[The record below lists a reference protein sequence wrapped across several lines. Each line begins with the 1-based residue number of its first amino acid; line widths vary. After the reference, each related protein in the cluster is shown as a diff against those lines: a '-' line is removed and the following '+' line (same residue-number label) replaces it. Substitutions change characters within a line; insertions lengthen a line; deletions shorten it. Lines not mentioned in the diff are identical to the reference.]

1 MKYTLGVNKKDDDTE
16 NPPPKGRQEMQKN
29 MLLTFYLTF
38 SAAGPALGRIMAA
51 GINYWVNL
59 LDNLLTAL
67 DAPEALHRLII
78 DGICSGVG
86 NVLSFIPVI
95 GVLFFCLSLLEES
108 GYLHMMAKITDKL
121 LGRSGI
127 PGEITVPLIMGFGC
141 SVPAILAVGEIR
153 DERARNLALALIPF
167 MSCSAK
173 LPLYG
178 MMTSVFFPENAGL
191 VTCILYVIGIVLAAA
206 VATVLG
212 KTMPVLSSR
221 ESVCR
226 LQHLEFR
233 LPDMKR
239 VVSCM
244 WENICGFF
252 RKAFTV
258 ILAAS
263 AVIWF
268 LENHG
273 VGLEP
278 CGSPDESLLAA
289 AGKLAAPIFAPLGF
303 GDWRAAAALITGLS
317 AKEAVVS
324 TLTVMAEG
332 VSIGGS
338 TGMSL
343 SIMLTRIFTPLSSFS
358 FLVFCLLYAPCAA
371 SMAAM
376 AKTSGSI
383 KHAFFTF
390 VFQTALAWLAAFIT
404 YNIGKMLG
412 SFIL

>member
-1 MKYTLGVNKKDDDTE
+1 
-16 NPPPKGRQEMQKN
+16 

-38 SAAGPALGRIMAA
+38 GAVGPKLGEIMSA
-51 GINYWVNL
+51 GIALWTEL
-59 LDNLLTAL
+59 LSRLLISL
-67 DAPEALHRLII
+67 DAPEALLSLII

-86 NVLSFIPVI
+86 SVLSFIPVI
-95 GVLFFCLSLLEES
+95 GVLFFCLSLLEEI
-108 GYLHMMAKITDKL
+108 GYLEMLARVMDKFL
-121 LGRSGI
+121 CRFRISGQI
-127 PGEITVPLIMGFGC
+127 IVPLIMGFGC
-141 SVPAILAVGEIR
+141 SVPAILAADEIK
-153 DERARNLALALIPF
+153 DKRAKSLALALTPF

-191 VTCILYVIGIVLAAA
+191 VTCLLYIIGILLAVIAA
-206 VATVLG
+206 VFLG
-212 KTMPVLSSR
+212 KLLPASSGWER
-221 ESVCR
+221 VCCP
-226 LQHLEFR
+226 QHSGFR
-233 LPDMKR
+233 LPDMER

-263 AVIWF
+263 VIIWF
-268 LENHG
+268 LENYG
-273 VGLEP
+273 TGLAP
-278 CGSPDESLLAA
+278 AASPDQSLLAA

-332 VSIGGS
+332 VSMGGS
-338 TGMSL
+338 TGISL
-343 SIMLTRIFTPLSSFS
+343 PIMLVQIFTPLSAFS

-390 VFQTALAWLAAFIT
+390 VFQTALAWLAAFII
-404 YNIGKMLG
+404 YNTGQIFNC
-412 SFIL
+412 FIY

>member
-1 MKYTLGVNKKDDDTE
+1 
-16 NPPPKGRQEMQKN
+16 

-38 SAAGPALGRIMAA
+38 GAVGPKLGEIMSA
-51 GINYWVNL
+51 GIALWTEL
-59 LDNLLTAL
+59 LSRLLISL
-67 DAPEALHRLII
+67 DAPEALLSLII

-86 NVLSFIPVI
+86 SVLSFIPVI
-95 GVLFFCLSLLEES
+95 GVLFFCLSLLEEI
-108 GYLHMMAKITDKL
+108 GYLEMLARVMDKFL
-121 LGRSGI
+121 CRFGISGQI
-127 PGEITVPLIMGFGC
+127 IVPLIMGFGC
-141 SVPAILAVGEIR
+141 SVPAILAADEIK
-153 DERARNLALALIPF
+153 DKRAKSLALALTPF

-191 VTCILYVIGIVLAAA
+191 VTCLLYIIGILLAVIAA
-206 VATVLG
+206 VFSG
-212 KTMPVLSSR
+212 KLLPASSGWER
-221 ESVCR
+221 VCCP
-226 LQHLEFR
+226 QHSGFR
-233 LPDMKR
+233 LPDMER

-263 AVIWF
+263 VIIWF
-268 LENHG
+268 LENYG
-273 VGLEP
+273 TGLAP
-278 CGSPDESLLAA
+278 AASPDQSLLAA

-332 VSIGGS
+332 VSTGGS
-338 TGMSL
+338 TGISL
-343 SIMLTRIFTPLSSFS
+343 PIMLVQIFTPLSAFS

-390 VFQTALAWLAAFIT
+390 VFQTALAWLAAFII
-404 YNIGKMLG
+404 YNTGQILNC
-412 SFIL
+412 FIY

>member
-1 MKYTLGVNKKDDDTE
+1 
-16 NPPPKGRQEMQKN
+16 

-38 SAAGPALGRIMAA
+38 GAVGPKLGEIMSA
-51 GINYWVNL
+51 GIALWTEL
-59 LDNLLTAL
+59 LSRLLISL
-67 DAPEALHRLII
+67 DAPEALLSLII

-86 NVLSFIPVI
+86 SVLSFIPVI
-95 GVLFFCLSLLEES
+95 GVLFFCLSLLEEI
-108 GYLHMMAKITDKL
+108 GYLEMLARVMDKFL
-121 LGRSGI
+121 CRFGISGQI
-127 PGEITVPLIMGFGC
+127 IVPLIMGFGC
-141 SVPAILAVGEIR
+141 SVPAILAADEIK
-153 DERARNLALALIPF
+153 DKRAKSLALALTPF

-191 VTCILYVIGIVLAAA
+191 VTCLLYIIGILLAVIAA
-206 VATVLG
+206 VFSG
-212 KTMPVLSSR
+212 KLLPASSGWER
-221 ESVCR
+221 VCCP
-226 LQHLEFR
+226 QHSGFR
-233 LPDMKR
+233 LPDMER
-239 VVSCM
+239 VISCM

-258 ILAAS
+258 ILTAS
-263 AVIWF
+263 VIIWF
-268 LENHG
+268 LENYG
-273 VGLEP
+273 TGLAP
-278 CGSPDESLLAA
+278 AASPDQSLLAA

-332 VSIGGS
+332 VSMGGS
-338 TGMSL
+338 TGISL
-343 SIMLTRIFTPLSSFS
+343 PIMLVQIFTPLSAFS

-390 VFQTALAWLAAFIT
+390 VFQTALAWLAAFII
-404 YNIGKMLG
+404 YNTGQIFNC
-412 SFIL
+412 FIY

>member
-1 MKYTLGVNKKDDDTE
+1 
-16 NPPPKGRQEMQKN
+16 
-29 MLLTFYLTF
+29 MLFTFYLTF
-38 SAAGPALGRIMAA
+38 GAVGPKLGEIMSA
-51 GINYWVNL
+51 GIALWTEL
-59 LDNLLTAL
+59 LSRLLISL
-67 DAPEALHRLII
+67 DAPEALLSLII

-86 NVLSFIPVI
+86 SVLSFIPVI
-95 GVLFFCLSLLEES
+95 GVLFFCLSLLEEI
-108 GYLHMMAKITDKL
+108 GYLEMLARVMDKFL
-121 LGRSGI
+121 CRFGISGQI
-127 PGEITVPLIMGFGC
+127 IVPLIMGFGC
-141 SVPAILAVGEIR
+141 SVPAILAADEIK
-153 DERARNLALALIPF
+153 DKRAKSLALALTPF

-191 VTCILYVIGIVLAAA
+191 VTCLLYIIGILLAVIAA
-206 VATVLG
+206 VFSG
-212 KTMPVLSSR
+212 KLLPVSSGWER
-221 ESVCR
+221 VCCP
-226 LQHLEFR
+226 QHSGFR
-233 LPDMKR
+233 LPDMER

-263 AVIWF
+263 VIIWF
-268 LENHG
+268 LENYG
-273 VGLEP
+273 TGLAP
-278 CGSPDESLLAA
+278 AASPDQSLLAA

-332 VSIGGS
+332 VSMGGS
-338 TGMSL
+338 TGISL
-343 SIMLTRIFTPLSSFS
+343 PIMLVQIFTPLSAFS

-390 VFQTALAWLAAFIT
+390 VFQTALAWLAAFII
-404 YNIGKMLG
+404 YNTGQILCY
-412 SFIL
+412 FIY

>member
-1 MKYTLGVNKKDDDTE
+1 
-16 NPPPKGRQEMQKN
+16 

-38 SAAGPALGRIMAA
+38 GAVGPKLGEIMSA
-51 GINYWVNL
+51 GIALWTEL
-59 LDNLLTAL
+59 LSRLLISL
-67 DAPEALHRLII
+67 DAPEALLSLII

-86 NVLSFIPVI
+86 SVLSFIPVI
-95 GVLFFCLSLLEES
+95 GVLFFCLSLLEEI
-108 GYLHMMAKITDKL
+108 GYLEMLARVMDKFL
-121 LGRSGI
+121 CRFGISGQI
-127 PGEITVPLIMGFGC
+127 IVPLIMGFGC
-141 SVPAILAVGEIR
+141 SVPAILAADEIK
-153 DERARNLALALIPF
+153 DKRAKSLALALTPF

-191 VTCILYVIGIVLAAA
+191 VTCLLYIIGILLAVIAA
-206 VATVLG
+206 VFSG
-212 KTMPVLSSR
+212 KLLPASSGWER
-221 ESVCR
+221 VCCP
-226 LQHLEFR
+226 QHSGFR
-233 LPDMKR
+233 LPDMEK

-263 AVIWF
+263 VIIWF
-268 LENHG
+268 LENYG
-273 VGLEP
+273 TGLAP
-278 CGSPDESLLAA
+278 AASPDQSLLAA

-332 VSIGGS
+332 VSMGGS
-338 TGMSL
+338 TGISL
-343 SIMLTRIFTPLSSFS
+343 PIMLVQIFTPLSAFS

-390 VFQTALAWLAAFIT
+390 VFQTALAWLAAFII
-404 YNIGKMLG
+404 YNTGQIFNC
-412 SFIL
+412 FIY

>member
-1 MKYTLGVNKKDDDTE
+1 
-16 NPPPKGRQEMQKN
+16 

-38 SAAGPALGRIMAA
+38 GAVGPKLGEIMSA
-51 GINYWVNL
+51 GIALWTEL
-59 LDNLLTAL
+59 LSRLLISL
-67 DAPEALHRLII
+67 DAPEVLLSLII

-86 NVLSFIPVI
+86 SVLSFIPVI
-95 GVLFFCLSLLEES
+95 GVLFFCLSLLEEI
-108 GYLHMMAKITDKL
+108 GYLEMLARVMDKFL
-121 LGRSGI
+121 CRFGISGQI
-127 PGEITVPLIMGFGC
+127 IVPLIMGFGC
-141 SVPAILAVGEIR
+141 SVPAILAADEIK
-153 DERARNLALALIPF
+153 DKRAKSLALALTPF

-191 VTCILYVIGIVLAAA
+191 VTCLLYIIGILLAVIAA
-206 VATVLG
+206 VFSG
-212 KTMPVLSSR
+212 KLLPASSGWER
-221 ESVCR
+221 VCCP
-226 LQHLEFR
+226 QHSGFR
-233 LPDMKR
+233 LPDMER

-263 AVIWF
+263 VIIWF
-268 LENHG
+268 LENYG
-273 VGLEP
+273 TGLAP
-278 CGSPDESLLAA
+278 AASPDQSLLAA

-332 VSIGGS
+332 VSMGGS
-338 TGMSL
+338 TGISL
-343 SIMLTRIFTPLSSFS
+343 PIMLVQIFTPLSAFS

-376 AKTSGSI
+376 AKTLGSI

-390 VFQTALAWLAAFIT
+390 VFQTALAWLAAFII
-404 YNIGKMLG
+404 YNTGQIFNC
-412 SFIL
+412 FIY

>member
-1 MKYTLGVNKKDDDTE
+1 
-16 NPPPKGRQEMQKN
+16 

-38 SAAGPALGRIMAA
+38 GAVGPKLGEIMSA
-51 GINYWVNL
+51 GIALWTEL
-59 LDNLLTAL
+59 LSRLLISL
-67 DAPEALHRLII
+67 DAPEALLSLII

-86 NVLSFIPVI
+86 SVLSFIPVI
-95 GVLFFCLSLLEES
+95 GVLFFCLSLLEEI
-108 GYLHMMAKITDKL
+108 GYLEMLARVMDKFL
-121 LGRSGI
+121 CRFGISGQI
-127 PGEITVPLIMGFGC
+127 IVPLIMGFGC
-141 SVPAILAVGEIR
+141 SVPAILAADEIK
-153 DERARNLALALIPF
+153 DKRAKSLALALTPF

-191 VTCILYVIGIVLAAA
+191 VTCLLYIIGILLAVIAA
-206 VATVLG
+206 VFLG
-212 KTMPVLSSR
+212 KLLPASSGWER
-221 ESVCR
+221 VCCP
-226 LQHLEFR
+226 QHSGFR
-233 LPDMKR
+233 LPDMER

-263 AVIWF
+263 VIIWF
-268 LENHG
+268 LENYG
-273 VGLEP
+273 TGLAP
-278 CGSPDESLLAA
+278 AASPDQSLLAA

-332 VSIGGS
+332 VSTGGS
-338 TGMSL
+338 TGISL
-343 SIMLTRIFTPLSSFS
+343 PIMLVQIFTPLSAFS

-390 VFQTALAWLAAFIT
+390 VFQTALAWLAAFII
-404 YNIGKMLG
+404 YNTGQILNC
-412 SFIL
+412 FIY

>member
-1 MKYTLGVNKKDDDTE
+1 
-16 NPPPKGRQEMQKN
+16 

-38 SAAGPALGRIMAA
+38 GAVGPKLGEIMSA
-51 GINYWVNL
+51 GIALWTEL
-59 LDNLLTAL
+59 LSRLLISL
-67 DAPEALHRLII
+67 DAPEVLLSLII

-86 NVLSFIPVI
+86 SVLSFIPVI
-95 GVLFFCLSLLEES
+95 GVLFFCLSLLEEI
-108 GYLHMMAKITDKL
+108 GYLEMLARVMDKFL
-121 LGRSGI
+121 CRFGISGQI
-127 PGEITVPLIMGFGC
+127 IVPLIMGFGC
-141 SVPAILAVGEIR
+141 SVPAILAADEIK
-153 DERARNLALALIPF
+153 DKRAKSLALALTPF

-191 VTCILYVIGIVLAAA
+191 VTCLLYIIGILLA
-206 VATVLG
+206 VIATVFPG
-212 KTMPVLSSR
+212 KLLPASSGWER
-221 ESVCR
+221 VCCP
-226 LQHLEFR
+226 QHSGFR
-233 LPDMKR
+233 LPDMER
-239 VVSCM
+239 VISCM

-258 ILAAS
+258 ILTAS
-263 AVIWF
+263 VIIWF
-268 LENHG
+268 LENYG
-273 VGLEP
+273 MGLAP
-278 CGSPDESLLAA
+278 AASPDQSLLAA
-289 AGKLAAPIFAPLGF
+289 AGKLASPIFAPLGF

-332 VSIGGS
+332 VSMGGS
-338 TGMSL
+338 TGISL
-343 SIMLTRIFTPLSSFS
+343 PIMLVQIFTPLSAFS

-390 VFQTALAWLAAFIT
+390 VFQTALAWLAAFIISNT
-404 YNIGKMLG
+404 GQIFNC
-412 SFIL
+412 FIY

>member
-1 MKYTLGVNKKDDDTE
+1 MKYTLGVNKKDDHTG
-16 NPPPKGRQEMQKN
+16 NPPLKGRQEMQKN

-38 SAAGPALGRIMAA
+38 GAVGPKLGEIMSA
-51 GINYWVNL
+51 GIALWTEL
-59 LDNLLTAL
+59 LSRLLISL
-67 DAPEALHRLII
+67 DAPEALLSLII

-86 NVLSFIPVI
+86 SVLSFIPVI
-95 GVLFFCLSLLEES
+95 GVLFFCLSLLEEI
-108 GYLHMMAKITDKL
+108 GYLEMLARVMDKFL
-121 LGRSGI
+121 CRFGISGQI
-127 PGEITVPLIMGFGC
+127 IVPLIMGFGC
-141 SVPAILAVGEIR
+141 SVPAILAADEIK
-153 DERARNLALALIPF
+153 DKRAKSLALALTPF

-191 VTCILYVIGIVLAAA
+191 VTCLLYIIGILLAVIAA
-206 VATVLG
+206 VFSG
-212 KTMPVLSSR
+212 KLLPASSGWER
-221 ESVCR
+221 VCCP
-226 LQHLEFR
+226 QHSGFR
-233 LPDMKR
+233 LPDMER

-263 AVIWF
+263 VIIWF
-268 LENHG
+268 LENYG
-273 VGLEP
+273 TGLAP
-278 CGSPDESLLAA
+278 AASPDQSLLAA

-332 VSIGGS
+332 VSMGGS
-338 TGMSL
+338 TGISL
-343 SIMLTRIFTPLSSFS
+343 PIMLVQIFTPLSAFS

-390 VFQTALAWLAAFIT
+390 VFQTALAWLAAFII
-404 YNIGKMLG
+404 YNTGQIFNC
-412 SFIL
+412 FIY

>member
-1 MKYTLGVNKKDDDTE
+1 
-16 NPPPKGRQEMQKN
+16 

-38 SAAGPALGRIMAA
+38 GAVGPKLGEIMSA
-51 GINYWVNL
+51 GIALWTEL
-59 LDNLLTAL
+59 LSRLLISL
-67 DAPEALHRLII
+67 DAPEALLSLII

-86 NVLSFIPVI
+86 SVLSFIPVI
-95 GVLFFCLSLLEES
+95 GVLFFCLSLLEEI
-108 GYLHMMAKITDKL
+108 GYLEMLARVMDKFL
-121 LGRSGI
+121 CRFGISGQI
-127 PGEITVPLIMGFGC
+127 IVPLIMGFGC
-141 SVPAILAVGEIR
+141 SVPAILAADEIK
-153 DERARNLALALIPF
+153 DKRAKSLALALTPF

-191 VTCILYVIGIVLAAA
+191 VTCLLYIIGILLAVIAA
-206 VATVLG
+206 VFSG
-212 KTMPVLSSR
+212 KLLPASSGWER
-221 ESVCR
+221 VCCP
-226 LQHLEFR
+226 QHSGFR
-233 LPDMKR
+233 LPDMER

-258 ILAAS
+258 ILTAS
-263 AVIWF
+263 VIIWF
-268 LENHG
+268 LENYG
-273 VGLEP
+273 MGLAP
-278 CGSPDESLLAA
+278 AASPDQSLLAA
-289 AGKLAAPIFAPLGF
+289 VGKLAAPIFAPLGF

-332 VSIGGS
+332 VSMGGS
-338 TGMSL
+338 TGISL
-343 SIMLTRIFTPLSSFS
+343 PIMLVQIFTPLSAFS

-390 VFQTALAWLAAFIT
+390 VFQTALAWLAAFII
-404 YNIGKMLG
+404 YNTGQIFNC
-412 SFIL
+412 FIY

>member
-1 MKYTLGVNKKDDDTE
+1 
-16 NPPPKGRQEMQKN
+16 

-38 SAAGPALGRIMAA
+38 GAVGPKLGEIMSA
-51 GINYWVNL
+51 GIALWTEL
-59 LDNLLTAL
+59 LSRLLISL
-67 DAPEALHRLII
+67 DAPEALLSLII

-86 NVLSFIPVI
+86 SVLSFIPVI
-95 GVLFFCLSLLEES
+95 GVLFFCLSLLEEI
-108 GYLHMMAKITDKL
+108 GYLEMLARVMDKFL
-121 LGRSGI
+121 CRFGISGQI
-127 PGEITVPLIMGFGC
+127 IVPLIMGFGC
-141 SVPAILAVGEIR
+141 SVPAILAADEIK
-153 DERARNLALALIPF
+153 DKRAKSLALALTPF

-191 VTCILYVIGIVLAAA
+191 VTCLLYIIGILLAVIAA
-206 VATVLG
+206 VFSG
-212 KTMPVLSSR
+212 KLLPASSDWER
-221 ESVCR
+221 VCCP
-226 LQHLEFR
+226 QHSGFR
-233 LPDMKR
+233 LPDMER

-263 AVIWF
+263 VIIWF
-268 LENHG
+268 LENYG
-273 VGLEP
+273 TGLAP
-278 CGSPDESLLAA
+278 AASPDQSLLAA

-332 VSIGGS
+332 VSTGGS
-338 TGMSL
+338 TGISL
-343 SIMLTRIFTPLSSFS
+343 PIMLVQIFTPLSAFS

-390 VFQTALAWLAAFIT
+390 VFQTALAWLAAFII
-404 YNIGKMLG
+404 YNTGQIFNC
-412 SFIL
+412 FIY

>member
-1 MKYTLGVNKKDDDTE
+1 
-16 NPPPKGRQEMQKN
+16 

-38 SAAGPALGRIMAA
+38 GAVGPKLGEIMSA
-51 GINYWVNL
+51 GIALWTEL
-59 LDNLLTAL
+59 LSRLLISL
-67 DAPEALHRLII
+67 DAPEALLSLII

-86 NVLSFIPVI
+86 SVLSFIPVI
-95 GVLFFCLSLLEES
+95 GVLFFCLSLLEEI
-108 GYLHMMAKITDKL
+108 GYLEMLARVMDKFL
-121 LGRSGI
+121 CRFGISGQI
-127 PGEITVPLIMGFGC
+127 IVPLIMGFGC
-141 SVPAILAVGEIR
+141 SVPAILAADEIK
-153 DERARNLALALIPF
+153 DKRAKSLALALTPF

-191 VTCILYVIGIVLAAA
+191 VTCLLYIIGILLAVIAA
-206 VATVLG
+206 VFSG
-212 KTMPVLSSR
+212 KLLPASSDWER
-221 ESVCR
+221 VCCP
-226 LQHLEFR
+226 QHSGFR
-233 LPDMKR
+233 LPDMER

-263 AVIWF
+263 VIIWF
-268 LENHG
+268 LENYG
-273 VGLEP
+273 MGLAP
-278 CGSPDESLLAA
+278 AASPDESLLAA
-289 AGKLAAPIFAPLGF
+289 AGKLASPIFAPLGF

-332 VSIGGS
+332 VSMGGI
-338 TGMSL
+338 TGISL
-343 SIMLTRIFTPLSSFS
+343 PIMLVQIFTPLSSFS

-390 VFQTALAWLAAFIT
+390 VFQTALAWLAAFII
-404 YNIGKMLG
+404 YNTGQIFNC
-412 SFIL
+412 FIY

>member
-1 MKYTLGVNKKDDDTE
+1 MGV
-16 NPPPKGRQEMQKN
+16 R
-29 MLLTFYLTF
+29 
-38 SAAGPALGRIMAA
+38 
-51 GINYWVNL
+51 
-59 LDNLLTAL
+59 
-67 DAPEALHRLII
+67 H
-78 DGICSGVG
+78 
-86 NVLSFIPVI
+86 
-95 GVLFFCLSLLEES
+95 
-108 GYLHMMAKITDKL
+108 
-121 LGRSGI
+121 
-127 PGEITVPLIMGFGC
+127 
-141 SVPAILAVGEIR
+141 
-153 DERARNLALALIPF
+153 LALALIPF

-178 MMTSVFFPENAGL
+178 MITSVFFPENAGL
-191 VTCILYVIGIVLAAA
+191 VTCLLYIIGILLAVIAA
-206 VATVLG
+206 VFLG
-212 KTMPVLSSR
+212 KLLPASSGWER
-221 ESVCR
+221 VCCP
-226 LQHLEFR
+226 QHSGFR
-233 LPDMKR
+233 LPDMGR

-263 AVIWF
+263 VIIWF
-268 LENHG
+268 LENYG
-273 VGLEP
+273 TGLAP
-278 CGSPDESLLAA
+278 AASPDQSLLAA

-332 VSIGGS
+332 VSMGGS
-338 TGMSL
+338 TGISL
-343 SIMLTRIFTPLSSFS
+343 PIMLVQIFTPLSAFS

-390 VFQTALAWLAAFIT
+390 VFQTALAWLAAFII
-404 YNIGKMLG
+404 YNTGQILCY
-412 SFIL
+412 FIY

>member
-1 MKYTLGVNKKDDDTE
+1 
-16 NPPPKGRQEMQKN
+16 

-38 SAAGPALGRIMAA
+38 GAVGPKLGEIMSA
-51 GINYWVNL
+51 GIALWTEL
-59 LDNLLTAL
+59 LSRLLISL
-67 DAPEALHRLII
+67 DAPEALLSLII

-86 NVLSFIPVI
+86 SVLSFIPVI
-95 GVLFFCLSLLEES
+95 GVLFFCLSLLEEI
-108 GYLHMMAKITDKL
+108 GYLEMLARVMDKFL
-121 LGRSGI
+121 CRFGISGQI
-127 PGEITVPLIMGFGC
+127 IVPLIMGFGC
-141 SVPAILAVGEIR
+141 SVPAILAADEIK
-153 DERARNLALALIPF
+153 DKRAKSLALALTPF

-191 VTCILYVIGIVLAAA
+191 VTCLLYIIGILLAVIAA
-206 VATVLG
+206 VFSG
-212 KTMPVLSSR
+212 KLLPASSGWER
-221 ESVCR
+221 VCCP
-226 LQHLEFR
+226 QHSGFR
-233 LPDMKR
+233 LPDMER

-263 AVIWF
+263 VIIWF
-268 LENHG
+268 LENYG
-273 VGLEP
+273 TGLAP
-278 CGSPDESLLAA
+278 AASPDQSLLAA

-332 VSIGGS
+332 VSTGGS
-338 TGMSL
+338 TGISL
-343 SIMLTRIFTPLSSFS
+343 PIMLVQIFTPLSAFS

-390 VFQTALAWLAAFIT
+390 VFQTALAWLAAFII
-404 YNIGKMLG
+404 YNTGQIFNC
-412 SFIL
+412 FIY

>member
-1 MKYTLGVNKKDDDTE
+1 
-16 NPPPKGRQEMQKN
+16 

-38 SAAGPALGRIMAA
+38 GAVGPKLGEIMSA
-51 GINYWVNL
+51 GIALWTEL
-59 LDNLLTAL
+59 LSRLLISL
-67 DAPEALHRLII
+67 DAPEALLSLII

-86 NVLSFIPVI
+86 SVLSFIPVI
-95 GVLFFCLSLLEES
+95 GVLFFCLSLLEEI
-108 GYLHMMAKITDKL
+108 GYLEMLARVMDKFL
-121 LGRSGI
+121 CRFGISGQI
-127 PGEITVPLIMGFGC
+127 IVPLIMGFGC
-141 SVPAILAVGEIR
+141 SVPAILAADEIK
-153 DERARNLALALIPF
+153 DKRAKSLALALTPF

-191 VTCILYVIGIVLAAA
+191 VTCLLYIIGILLA
-206 VATVLG
+206 VIATVFLG
-212 KTMPVLSSR
+212 KLLPASSGWER
-221 ESVCR
+221 VCCP
-226 LQHLEFR
+226 QHSGFR
-233 LPDMKR
+233 LPDMER

-263 AVIWF
+263 VIIWF
-268 LENHG
+268 LENYG
-273 VGLEP
+273 TGLAP
-278 CGSPDESLLAA
+278 AASPDQSLLAA

-332 VSIGGS
+332 VSMGGS
-338 TGMSL
+338 TGISL
-343 SIMLTRIFTPLSSFS
+343 PIMLVQIFTPLSAFS

-390 VFQTALAWLAAFIT
+390 VFQTALAWLAAFII
-404 YNIGKMLG
+404 YNTGQIFNC
-412 SFIL
+412 FIY

>member
-1 MKYTLGVNKKDDDTE
+1 
-16 NPPPKGRQEMQKN
+16 

-38 SAAGPALGRIMAA
+38 GAVGPKLGEIMSA
-51 GINYWVNL
+51 GIALWTEL
-59 LDNLLTAL
+59 LSRLLISL
-67 DAPEALHRLII
+67 DAPEVLLSLII

-86 NVLSFIPVI
+86 SVLSFIPVI
-95 GVLFFCLSLLEES
+95 GVLFFCLSLLEEI
-108 GYLHMMAKITDKL
+108 GYLEMLARVMDKFL
-121 LGRSGI
+121 CRFGI
-127 PGEITVPLIMGFGC
+127 SRQIIVPLIMGFGC
-141 SVPAILAVGEIR
+141 SVPAILAADEIK
-153 DERARNLALALIPF
+153 DKRAKSLALALTPF

-191 VTCILYVIGIVLAAA
+191 VTCLLYIIGILLAVIAA
-206 VATVLG
+206 VFSG
-212 KTMPVLSSR
+212 KLLPASSGWER
-221 ESVCR
+221 VCCP
-226 LQHLEFR
+226 QHSGFR
-233 LPDMKR
+233 LPDMER

-263 AVIWF
+263 VIIWF
-268 LENHG
+268 LENYG
-273 VGLEP
+273 TGLAP
-278 CGSPDESLLAA
+278 AASPDQSLLAA

-332 VSIGGS
+332 VSMGGS
-338 TGMSL
+338 TGISL
-343 SIMLTRIFTPLSSFS
+343 PIMLVQIFTPLSAFS

-390 VFQTALAWLAAFIT
+390 VFQTALAWLAAFII
-404 YNIGKMLG
+404 YNTGQIFNC
-412 SFIL
+412 FIY

>member
-1 MKYTLGVNKKDDDTE
+1 
-16 NPPPKGRQEMQKN
+16 

-38 SAAGPALGRIMAA
+38 GAVGPKLGEIMSA
-51 GINYWVNL
+51 GIALWTEL
-59 LDNLLTAL
+59 LSRLLISL
-67 DAPEALHRLII
+67 DAPEALLSLII

-86 NVLSFIPVI
+86 SVLSFIPVI
-95 GVLFFCLSLLEES
+95 GVLFFCLSLLEEI
-108 GYLHMMAKITDKL
+108 GYLEMLARVMDKFL
-121 LGRSGI
+121 CRFGISGQI
-127 PGEITVPLIMGFGC
+127 IVPLIMGFGC
-141 SVPAILAVGEIR
+141 SVPAILAADEIK
-153 DERARNLALALIPF
+153 DKRAKSLALALTPF

-173 LPLYG
+173 LPLSG

-191 VTCILYVIGIVLAAA
+191 VTCLLYIIGILLAVIAA
-206 VATVLG
+206 VFSG
-212 KTMPVLSSR
+212 KLLPASSGWER
-221 ESVCR
+221 VCCP
-226 LQHLEFR
+226 QHSGFR
-233 LPDMKR
+233 LPDMER

-263 AVIWF
+263 VIIWF
-268 LENHG
+268 LENYG
-273 VGLEP
+273 MELAP
-278 CGSPDESLLAA
+278 AASPDQSLLAA
-289 AGKLAAPIFAPLGF
+289 AGKLASPIFAPLGF

-332 VSIGGS
+332 VSMGGS
-338 TGMSL
+338 TGISL
-343 SIMLTRIFTPLSSFS
+343 PIMLVQIFTPLSAFS

-390 VFQTALAWLAAFIT
+390 VFQTALAWLAAFII
-404 YNIGKMLG
+404 YNTGQIFNC
-412 SFIL
+412 FIY

>member
-1 MKYTLGVNKKDDDTE
+1 
-16 NPPPKGRQEMQKN
+16 

-38 SAAGPALGRIMAA
+38 GAVGPKLGEIMSA
-51 GINYWVNL
+51 GIALWTEL
-59 LDNLLTAL
+59 LSRLLISL
-67 DAPEALHRLII
+67 DAPEALLSLII

-86 NVLSFIPVI
+86 SVLSFIPVI
-95 GVLFFCLSLLEES
+95 GVLFFCLSLLEEI
-108 GYLHMMAKITDKL
+108 GYLEMLARVMDKFL
-121 LGRSGI
+121 CRFGISGQI
-127 PGEITVPLIMGFGC
+127 IVPLIMGFGC
-141 SVPAILAVGEIR
+141 SVPAILAADEIK
-153 DERARNLALALIPF
+153 DKRAKSLALALTPF

-191 VTCILYVIGIVLAAA
+191 VTCLLYIIGILLAVIAA
-206 VATVLG
+206 VFSG
-212 KTMPVLSSR
+212 KLLPASSGWER
-221 ESVCR
+221 VCCP
-226 LQHLEFR
+226 QHSGFR

-263 AVIWF
+263 VIIWF
-268 LENHG
+268 LENYG
-273 VGLEP
+273 TGLAP
-278 CGSPDESLLAA
+278 AASPDQSLLAA

-332 VSIGGS
+332 VSMGGS
-338 TGMSL
+338 TGISL
-343 SIMLTRIFTPLSSFS
+343 PIMLVQIFTPLSAFS

-390 VFQTALAWLAAFIT
+390 VFQTALAWLAAFII
-404 YNIGKMLG
+404 YNTGQIFNC
-412 SFIL
+412 FIY

>member
-1 MKYTLGVNKKDDDTE
+1 
-16 NPPPKGRQEMQKN
+16 

-38 SAAGPALGRIMAA
+38 GAVGPKLGEIMSA
-51 GINYWVNL
+51 GIALWTEL
-59 LDNLLTAL
+59 LSRLLISL
-67 DAPEALHRLII
+67 DAPEALLSLII

-86 NVLSFIPVI
+86 SVLSFIPVI
-95 GVLFFCLSLLEES
+95 GVLFFCLSLLEEI
-108 GYLHMMAKITDKL
+108 GYLEMLARVMDKFL
-121 LGRSGI
+121 CRFGISGQI
-127 PGEITVPLIMGFGC
+127 IVPLIMGFGC
-141 SVPAILAVGEIR
+141 SVPAILAADEIK
-153 DERARNLALALIPF
+153 DKRAKSLALALTPF

-191 VTCILYVIGIVLAAA
+191 VTCLLYIIGILLAVIAA
-206 VATVLG
+206 VFSG
-212 KTMPVLSSR
+212 KLLPASSGWER
-221 ESVCR
+221 VCCP
-226 LQHLEFR
+226 QHSGFR
-233 LPDMKR
+233 LPDMER

-263 AVIWF
+263 VIIWF
-268 LENHG
+268 LENYG
-273 VGLEP
+273 TGLAP
-278 CGSPDESLLAA
+278 AASPDQSLLAA

-332 VSIGGS
+332 VSMGGS
-338 TGMSL
+338 TGISL
-343 SIMLTRIFTPLSSFS
+343 PIMLVQIFTPLSAFS

-390 VFQTALAWLAAFIT
+390 VFQTALAWLAAFII
-404 YNIGKMLG
+404 YNTGQIFNC
-412 SFIL
+412 FIY

>member
-1 MKYTLGVNKKDDDTE
+1 
-16 NPPPKGRQEMQKN
+16 

-38 SAAGPALGRIMAA
+38 GAVGPKLGEIMSA
-51 GINYWVNL
+51 GIALWTEL
-59 LDNLLTAL
+59 LSRLLISL
-67 DAPEALHRLII
+67 DAPEVLLSLII
-78 DGICSGVG
+78 EGICSGVG
-86 NVLSFIPVI
+86 SVLSFIPVI
-95 GVLFFCLSLLEES
+95 GVLFFCLSLLEEI
-108 GYLHMMAKITDKL
+108 GYLEMLARVMDKFL
-121 LGRSGI
+121 CRFGISGQI
-127 PGEITVPLIMGFGC
+127 IVPLIMGFGC
-141 SVPAILAVGEIR
+141 SVPAILAAGEIK
-153 DERARNLALALIPF
+153 DERAMNLALALIPF

-191 VTCILYVIGIVLAAA
+191 VTCLLYIIGILLAVIAA
-206 VATVLG
+206 VFSG
-212 KTMPVLSSR
+212 KLLPASSGWER
-221 ESVCR
+221 VCCP
-226 LQHLEFR
+226 QHSGFR
-233 LPDMKR
+233 LPDMER

-263 AVIWF
+263 VIIWF
-268 LENHG
+268 LENYG
-273 VGLEP
+273 MELAP
-278 CGSPDESLLAA
+278 AASPDQSLLAA
-289 AGKLAAPIFAPLGF
+289 AGKLASPIFAPLGF

-332 VSIGGS
+332 VSMGGS
-338 TGMSL
+338 TGISL
-343 SIMLTRIFTPLSSFS
+343 PIMLVQIFTPLSAFS

-390 VFQTALAWLAAFIT
+390 VFQTALAWLAAFII
-404 YNIGKMLG
+404 YNTGQIFNC
-412 SFIL
+412 FIY

>member
-1 MKYTLGVNKKDDDTE
+1 
-16 NPPPKGRQEMQKN
+16 

-38 SAAGPALGRIMAA
+38 GAVGPNLGEIMSA
-51 GINYWVNL
+51 GIALWTEL
-59 LDNLLTAL
+59 LSRLLISL
-67 DAPEALHRLII
+67 DAPEALLSLII

-86 NVLSFIPVI
+86 SVLSFIPVI
-95 GVLFFCLSLLEES
+95 GVLFFCLSLLEEI
-108 GYLHMMAKITDKL
+108 GYLEMLARVMDKFL
-121 LGRSGI
+121 CRFGISGQI
-127 PGEITVPLIMGFGC
+127 IVPLIMGFGC
-141 SVPAILAVGEIR
+141 SVPAILAADEIK
-153 DERARNLALALIPF
+153 DKRAKSLALALTPF

-191 VTCILYVIGIVLAAA
+191 VTCLLYIIGILLAVIAA
-206 VATVLG
+206 VFSG
-212 KTMPVLSSR
+212 KLLPASSGWER
-221 ESVCR
+221 VCCP
-226 LQHLEFR
+226 QHSGFR
-233 LPDMKR
+233 LPDMER

-263 AVIWF
+263 VIIWF
-268 LENHG
+268 LENYG
-273 VGLEP
+273 MGLAP
-278 CGSPDESLLAA
+278 AASPDQSLLAA
-289 AGKLAAPIFAPLGF
+289 AGRLASPIFAPLGF

-332 VSIGGS
+332 VSMGGS
-338 TGMSL
+338 TGISL
-343 SIMLTRIFTPLSSFS
+343 PIMLVQIFTPLSAFS

-390 VFQTALAWLAAFIT
+390 VFQTALAWLAAFII
-404 YNIGKMLG
+404 YNTGQIFNC
-412 SFIL
+412 FIY

>member
-1 MKYTLGVNKKDDDTE
+1 
-16 NPPPKGRQEMQKN
+16 

-38 SAAGPALGRIMAA
+38 GAVGPKLGEIMSA
-51 GINYWVNL
+51 GIALWTEL
-59 LDNLLTAL
+59 LSRLLISL
-67 DAPEALHRLII
+67 DAPEALLSLII

-86 NVLSFIPVI
+86 SVLSFIPVI
-95 GVLFFCLSLLEES
+95 GVLFFCLSLLEEI
-108 GYLHMMAKITDKL
+108 GYLEMLARVMDKFL
-121 LGRSGI
+121 CRFGISGQI
-127 PGEITVPLIMGFGC
+127 IVPLIMGFGC
-141 SVPAILAVGEIR
+141 SVPAILAADEIK
-153 DERARNLALALIPF
+153 DKRAKSLALALTPF

-191 VTCILYVIGIVLAAA
+191 VTCLLYIIGILLAVIAA
-206 VATVLG
+206 VFSG
-212 KTMPVLSSR
+212 KLLPASSGWER
-221 ESVCR
+221 VCCP
-226 LQHLEFR
+226 QHSGFR
-233 LPDMKR
+233 LPDMER

-263 AVIWF
+263 VIIWF
-268 LENHG
+268 LENYG
-273 VGLEP
+273 MGLAP
-278 CGSPDESLLAA
+278 AASPDQSLLAA
-289 AGKLAAPIFAPLGF
+289 AGKLASPIFAPLGF

-332 VSIGGS
+332 VSMGGI
-338 TGMSL
+338 TGISL
-343 SIMLTRIFTPLSSFS
+343 PIMLVQIFTPLSAFS

-371 SMAAM
+371 SMAAL

-390 VFQTALAWLAAFIT
+390 VFQTALAWLAAFII
-404 YNIGKMLG
+404 YNTGQIFNC
-412 SFIL
+412 FIY

>member
-1 MKYTLGVNKKDDDTE
+1 
-16 NPPPKGRQEMQKN
+16 

-38 SAAGPALGRIMAA
+38 GAVGPKLGEIMSA
-51 GINYWVNL
+51 GIALWTEL
-59 LDNLLTAL
+59 LSRLLISL
-67 DAPEALHRLII
+67 DAPEVLLSLII

-86 NVLSFIPVI
+86 SVLSFIPVI
-95 GVLFFCLSLLEES
+95 GVLFFCLSLLEEI
-108 GYLHMMAKITDKL
+108 GYLEMLARVMDKFL
-121 LGRSGI
+121 CRFGISGQI
-127 PGEITVPLIMGFGC
+127 IVPLIMGFGC
-141 SVPAILAVGEIR
+141 SVPAILAADEIK
-153 DERARNLALALIPF
+153 DKRAKSLALALTPF

-191 VTCILYVIGIVLAAA
+191 VTCLLYIIGILLAVIAA
-206 VATVLG
+206 VFSG
-212 KTMPVLSSR
+212 KLLPASSGWER
-221 ESVCR
+221 VCCP
-226 LQHLEFR
+226 QHSGFR
-233 LPDMKR
+233 LPDMER

-263 AVIWF
+263 VIIWF
-268 LENHG
+268 LENYG
-273 VGLEP
+273 TGLAP
-278 CGSPDESLLAA
+278 AASPDQSLLAA

-332 VSIGGS
+332 VSTGGS
-338 TGMSL
+338 TGISL
-343 SIMLTRIFTPLSSFS
+343 PIMLVQIFTPLSAFS

-390 VFQTALAWLAAFIT
+390 VFQTALAWLAAFII
-404 YNIGKMLG
+404 YNTGQIFNC
-412 SFIL
+412 FIY

>member
-1 MKYTLGVNKKDDDTE
+1 
-16 NPPPKGRQEMQKN
+16 

-38 SAAGPALGRIMAA
+38 GAVGPKLGEIMSA
-51 GINYWVNL
+51 GIALWTEL
-59 LDNLLTAL
+59 LSRLLISL
-67 DAPEALHRLII
+67 DAPEALLSLII

-86 NVLSFIPVI
+86 SVLSFIPVI
-95 GVLFFCLSLLEES
+95 GVLFFCLSLLEEI
-108 GYLHMMAKITDKL
+108 GYLEMLARVMDKFL
-121 LGRSGI
+121 CRFGISGQI
-127 PGEITVPLIMGFGC
+127 IVPLIMGFGC
-141 SVPAILAVGEIR
+141 SVPAILAADEIK
-153 DERARNLALALIPF
+153 DKRAKSLALALTPF

-191 VTCILYVIGIVLAAA
+191 VTCLLYIIGILLAVIAA
-206 VATVLG
+206 VFSG
-212 KTMPVLSSR
+212 KLLPASSGWER
-221 ESVCR
+221 VCCP
-226 LQHLEFR
+226 QHSGFR
-233 LPDMKR
+233 LPDMER

-263 AVIWF
+263 VIIWF
-268 LENHG
+268 LENYG
-273 VGLEP
+273 TGLAP
-278 CGSPDESLLAA
+278 AASPDQSLLAA

-332 VSIGGS
+332 VSMGGS
-338 TGMSL
+338 TGISL
-343 SIMLTRIFTPLSSFS
+343 PIMLVQIFTPLSSFS

-390 VFQTALAWLAAFIT
+390 VFQTALAWLAAFII
-404 YNIGKMLG
+404 YNTGQIFHC
-412 SFIL
+412 FIY

>member
-1 MKYTLGVNKKDDDTE
+1 
-16 NPPPKGRQEMQKN
+16 

-38 SAAGPALGRIMAA
+38 GAVGPKLGEIMSA
-51 GINYWVNL
+51 GIALWTEL
-59 LDNLLTAL
+59 LSRLLISL
-67 DAPEALHRLII
+67 DAPEVLLSLII

-86 NVLSFIPVI
+86 SVLYFIPVI
-95 GVLFFCLSLLEES
+95 GVLFFCLSLLEEI
-108 GYLHMMAKITDKL
+108 GYLEMLARVMDKFL
-121 LGRSGI
+121 CRFGISGQI
-127 PGEITVPLIMGFGC
+127 IVPLIMGFGC
-141 SVPAILAVGEIR
+141 SVPAILAADEIK
-153 DERARNLALALIPF
+153 DKRAKSLALALTPF

-191 VTCILYVIGIVLAAA
+191 VTCLLYIIGILLAVIAA
-206 VATVLG
+206 VFSG
-212 KTMPVLSSR
+212 KLLPASSSWER
-221 ESVCR
+221 VCCPP
-226 LQHLEFR
+226 HSGFR
-233 LPDMKR
+233 LPDIKR
-239 VVSCM
+239 VVSCV

-263 AVIWF
+263 VIIWF
-268 LENHG
+268 LENYG
-273 VGLEP
+273 TGLAP
-278 CGSPDESLLAA
+278 AASPDQSLLAA

-332 VSIGGS
+332 VSMGGS
-338 TGMSL
+338 TGISL
-343 SIMLTRIFTPLSSFS
+343 PIMLVQIFTPLSAFS

-390 VFQTALAWLAAFIT
+390 VFQTALAWLAAFII
-404 YNIGKMLG
+404 YNTGQILNC
-412 SFIL
+412 FIY

>member
-1 MKYTLGVNKKDDDTE
+1 
-16 NPPPKGRQEMQKN
+16 

-38 SAAGPALGRIMAA
+38 GAVGPKLGEIMSA
-51 GINYWVNL
+51 GIALWTEL
-59 LDNLLTAL
+59 LSRLLISL
-67 DAPEALHRLII
+67 DAPEALLSLII

-86 NVLSFIPVI
+86 SVLSFIPVI
-95 GVLFFCLSLLEES
+95 GVLFFCLSLLEEI
-108 GYLHMMAKITDKL
+108 GYLEMLARVMDKFL
-121 LGRSGI
+121 CRFGISGQI
-127 PGEITVPLIMGFGC
+127 IVPLIMGFGC
-141 SVPAILAVGEIR
+141 SVPAILAADEIK
-153 DERARNLALALIPF
+153 DKRAKSLALALTTF

-191 VTCILYVIGIVLAAA
+191 VTCLLYIIGILLAVIAA
-206 VATVLG
+206 VFSG
-212 KTMPVLSSR
+212 KLLPASPVWER
-221 ESVCR
+221 ACCP
-226 LQHLEFR
+226 QHSGFR
-233 LPDMKR
+233 LPDMER

-263 AVIWF
+263 VIIWF
-268 LENHG
+268 LENYG
-273 VGLEP
+273 MGLAP
-278 CGSPDESLLAA
+278 AASPDQSLLAA

-332 VSIGGS
+332 VSMGGS
-338 TGMSL
+338 TGISL
-343 SIMLTRIFTPLSSFS
+343 PIMLVQIFTPLSAFS

-390 VFQTALAWLAAFIT
+390 VFQTALAWLAAVIIYNTGQIFNCFI
-404 YNIGKMLG
+404 Y
-412 SFIL
+412 

>member
-1 MKYTLGVNKKDDDTE
+1 
-16 NPPPKGRQEMQKN
+16 

-38 SAAGPALGRIMAA
+38 GAVGPKLGEIMSA
-51 GINYWVNL
+51 GIALWTEL
-59 LDNLLTAL
+59 LSRLLISL
-67 DAPEALHRLII
+67 DAPEVLLSLII

-86 NVLSFIPVI
+86 SVLSFIPVI
-95 GVLFFCLSLLEES
+95 GVLFFCLSLLEEI
-108 GYLHMMAKITDKL
+108 GYLEMLARVMDKFL
-121 LGRSGI
+121 CRFGISGQI
-127 PGEITVPLIMGFGC
+127 IVPLIMGFGC
-141 SVPAILAVGEIR
+141 SVPAILAADEIK
-153 DERARNLALALIPF
+153 DKRAKSLALALTPF

-173 LPLYG
+173 LTLYG

-191 VTCILYVIGIVLAAA
+191 VTCLLYIIGILLAVIAA
-206 VATVLG
+206 VFSG
-212 KTMPVLSSR
+212 KLLPASSGWER
-221 ESVCR
+221 VCCP
-226 LQHLEFR
+226 QHSGFR
-233 LPDMKR
+233 LPDMER

-258 ILAAS
+258 ILTAS
-263 AVIWF
+263 VIIWF
-268 LENHG
+268 LENYG
-273 VGLEP
+273 MGLAP
-278 CGSPDESLLAA
+278 AASPDQSLLAA
-289 AGKLAAPIFAPLGF
+289 AGKLASPIFAPLGF

-332 VSIGGS
+332 VSMGGS
-338 TGMSL
+338 TGISL
-343 SIMLTRIFTPLSSFS
+343 PIMLVQIFTPLSAFS

-390 VFQTALAWLAAFIT
+390 VFQTALAWLAAFII
-404 YNIGKMLG
+404 YNTGQIFNC
-412 SFIL
+412 FIY

>member
-1 MKYTLGVNKKDDDTE
+1 
-16 NPPPKGRQEMQKN
+16 

-38 SAAGPALGRIMAA
+38 GAVGPKLGEIMSA
-51 GINYWVNL
+51 GIALWTEL
-59 LDNLLTAL
+59 LSRLLISL
-67 DAPEALHRLII
+67 DAPEVLLSLII

-86 NVLSFIPVI
+86 SVLSFIPVI
-95 GVLFFCLSLLEES
+95 GVLFFCLSLLEEI
-108 GYLHMMAKITDKL
+108 GYLEMLARVMDKFL
-121 LGRSGI
+121 CRFGISGQI
-127 PGEITVPLIMGFGC
+127 IVPLIMGFGC
-141 SVPAILAVGEIR
+141 SVPAILAADEIK
-153 DERARNLALALIPF
+153 DKRAKSLALALTPF

-191 VTCILYVIGIVLAAA
+191 VTCLLYIIGILLA
-206 VATVLG
+206 VIATVFLG
-212 KTMPVLSSR
+212 KLLPASPVWER
-221 ESVCR
+221 ACCP
-226 LQHLEFR
+226 QHSGFR
-233 LPDMKR
+233 LPDMER

-263 AVIWF
+263 VIIWF
-268 LENHG
+268 LENYG
-273 VGLEP
+273 TGLAP
-278 CGSPDESLLAA
+278 AASPDQSLLAA
-289 AGKLAAPIFAPLGF
+289 AGKLASPIFAPLGF

-332 VSIGGS
+332 VSMGGS
-338 TGMSL
+338 TGISL
-343 SIMLTRIFTPLSSFS
+343 PIMLVQIFTPLSSFS

-390 VFQTALAWLAAFIT
+390 VFQTALAWLAAFII
-404 YNIGKMLG
+404 YNTGQIFNC
-412 SFIL
+412 FIY

>member
-1 MKYTLGVNKKDDDTE
+1 
-16 NPPPKGRQEMQKN
+16 

-38 SAAGPALGRIMAA
+38 GAVGPKLGEIMSA
-51 GINYWVNL
+51 GIALWTEL
-59 LDNLLTAL
+59 LSRLLISL
-67 DAPEALHRLII
+67 DAPEALLSLII

-86 NVLSFIPVI
+86 SVLSFIPVI
-95 GVLFFCLSLLEES
+95 GVLFFCLSLLEEI
-108 GYLHMMAKITDKL
+108 GYLEMLARVMDKFL
-121 LGRSGI
+121 CRFGISGQI
-127 PGEITVPLIMGFGC
+127 IVPLIMGFGC
-141 SVPAILAVGEIR
+141 SVPAILAADEIK
-153 DERARNLALALIPF
+153 DKRAKSLALALTPF

-191 VTCILYVIGIVLAAA
+191 VTCLLYIIGILLAVIAA
-206 VATVLG
+206 VFSG
-212 KTMPVLSSR
+212 KLLPASSGWER
-221 ESVCR
+221 VCCP
-226 LQHLEFR
+226 QHSGFR
-233 LPDMKR
+233 LPDMER

-263 AVIWF
+263 VIIWF
-268 LENHG
+268 LENYG
-273 VGLEP
+273 TGLAP
-278 CGSPDESLLAA
+278 AASPDQSLLAA
-289 AGKLAAPIFAPLGF
+289 AGKLASPIFAPLGF

-332 VSIGGS
+332 VSMGGS
-338 TGMSL
+338 TGISL
-343 SIMLTRIFTPLSSFS
+343 PIMLVQIFTPLSAFS

-390 VFQTALAWLAAFIT
+390 VFQTALAWLAAFII
-404 YNIGKMLG
+404 YNTGQIFNC
-412 SFIL
+412 FIY

>member
-1 MKYTLGVNKKDDDTE
+1 
-16 NPPPKGRQEMQKN
+16 

-38 SAAGPALGRIMAA
+38 GAVGPKLGEIMSA
-51 GINYWVNL
+51 GIALWTEL
-59 LDNLLTAL
+59 LSRLLISL
-67 DAPEALHRLII
+67 DAPEALLSLII

-86 NVLSFIPVI
+86 SVLSFIPVI
-95 GVLFFCLSLLEES
+95 GVLFFCLSLLEEI
-108 GYLHMMAKITDKL
+108 GYLEMLARVMDKFL
-121 LGRSGI
+121 CRFGISGQI
-127 PGEITVPLIMGFGC
+127 IVPLIMGFGC
-141 SVPAILAVGEIR
+141 SVPAILAADEIK
-153 DERARNLALALIPF
+153 DKRAKSLALALTPF

-191 VTCILYVIGIVLAAA
+191 VTCLLYIIGILLAVIAA
-206 VATVLG
+206 VFSG
-212 KTMPVLSSR
+212 KLLPASSGWER
-221 ESVCR
+221 VCCP
-226 LQHLEFR
+226 QHSGFR
-233 LPDMKR
+233 LPDMER

-258 ILAAS
+258 ILTAS
-263 AVIWF
+263 VIIWF
-268 LENHG
+268 LENYG
-273 VGLEP
+273 TGLAP
-278 CGSPDESLLAA
+278 AASPDQSLLAA

-332 VSIGGS
+332 VSMGGS
-338 TGMSL
+338 TGISL
-343 SIMLTRIFTPLSSFS
+343 PIMLVQIFTPLSAFS

-390 VFQTALAWLAAFIT
+390 VFQTALAWLAAFII
-404 YNIGKMLG
+404 YNTGQIFNC
-412 SFIL
+412 FIY

>member
-1 MKYTLGVNKKDDDTE
+1 
-16 NPPPKGRQEMQKN
+16 

-38 SAAGPALGRIMAA
+38 GAVGPKLGEIMSA
-51 GINYWVNL
+51 GIALWTEL
-59 LDNLLTAL
+59 LSRLLISL
-67 DAPEALHRLII
+67 DAPEVLLSLII

-86 NVLSFIPVI
+86 SVLSFIPVI
-95 GVLFFCLSLLEES
+95 GVLFFCLSLLEEI
-108 GYLHMMAKITDKL
+108 GYLEMLARVMDKFL
-121 LGRSGI
+121 CRFGISGQI
-127 PGEITVPLIMGFGC
+127 IVPLIMGFGC
-141 SVPAILAVGEIR
+141 SVPAILAADEIK
-153 DERARNLALALIPF
+153 DKRAKSLALALTPF

-178 MMTSVFFPENAGL
+178 MMTSVFFPEKAGL
-191 VTCILYVIGIVLAAA
+191 VTCFLYIIGILLAVIAA
-206 VATVLG
+206 VFSG
-212 KTMPVLSSR
+212 KLLPASSGWER
-221 ESVCR
+221 VCCP
-226 LQHLEFR
+226 QHSGFR
-233 LPDMKR
+233 LPDMER

-263 AVIWF
+263 VIIWF
-268 LENHG
+268 LENYG
-273 VGLEP
+273 TGLAP
-278 CGSPDESLLAA
+278 AASPDQSLLAA

-332 VSIGGS
+332 VSMGGS
-338 TGMSL
+338 TGISL
-343 SIMLTRIFTPLSSFS
+343 PIMLVQIFTPLSAFS

-390 VFQTALAWLAAFIT
+390 VFQTALAWLAAFII
-404 YNIGKMLG
+404 YNTGQIFNC
-412 SFIL
+412 FIY

>member
-1 MKYTLGVNKKDDDTE
+1 
-16 NPPPKGRQEMQKN
+16 

-38 SAAGPALGRIMAA
+38 GAVGPKLGEIMSA
-51 GINYWVNL
+51 GIALWTEL
-59 LDNLLTAL
+59 LSRLLISL
-67 DAPEALHRLII
+67 DAPEALLSLII

-86 NVLSFIPVI
+86 SVLSFIPVI
-95 GVLFFCLSLLEES
+95 GVLFFCLSLLEEI
-108 GYLHMMAKITDKL
+108 GYLEMLARVMDKFL
-121 LGRSGI
+121 CRFGISGQI
-127 PGEITVPLIMGFGC
+127 IVPLIMGFGC
-141 SVPAILAVGEIR
+141 SVPAILAADEIK
-153 DERARNLALALIPF
+153 DKRAKSLALALTPF

-178 MMTSVFFPENAGL
+178 MMTSVFFPEKTGL
-191 VTCILYVIGIVLAAA
+191 VTCFLYTIGIMLAIIAA
-206 VATVLG
+206 VFLG
-212 KTMPVLSSR
+212 KLMPASSSWER
-221 ESVCR
+221 VCCPP
-226 LQHLEFR
+226 HSGFS
-233 LPDMKR
+233 LPDIKR
-239 VVSCM
+239 VVSCV

-263 AVIWF
+263 VIIWF
-268 LENHG
+268 LENYG
-273 VGLEP
+273 TGLAP
-278 CGSPDESLLAA
+278 AASPDQSLLAA

-332 VSIGGS
+332 VSMGGS
-338 TGMSL
+338 TGISL
-343 SIMLTRIFTPLSSFS
+343 PIMLVQIFTPLSAFS

-390 VFQTALAWLAAFIT
+390 VFQTALAWLAAFII
-404 YNIGKMLG
+404 YNTGQIFNC
-412 SFIL
+412 FIY

>member
-1 MKYTLGVNKKDDDTE
+1 
-16 NPPPKGRQEMQKN
+16 

-38 SAAGPALGRIMAA
+38 GAVGPKLGEIMSA
-51 GINYWVNL
+51 GIALWTEL
-59 LDNLLTAL
+59 LSRLLISL
-67 DAPEALHRLII
+67 DAPEVLLSLII

-86 NVLSFIPVI
+86 SVLSFIPVI
-95 GVLFFCLSLLEES
+95 GVLFFCLSLLEEI
-108 GYLHMMAKITDKL
+108 GYLEMLARVMDKFL
-121 LGRSGI
+121 CRFGISGQI
-127 PGEITVPLIMGFGC
+127 IVPLIMGFGC
-141 SVPAILAVGEIR
+141 SVPAILAADEIK
-153 DERARNLALALIPF
+153 DKRAKSLALALTPF

-191 VTCILYVIGIVLAAA
+191 VTCLLYIIGILLAVIAA
-206 VATVLG
+206 VFSG
-212 KTMPVLSSR
+212 KLLPASSGWER
-221 ESVCR
+221 VCCP
-226 LQHLEFR
+226 QHSGFR
-233 LPDMKR
+233 LPDMER

-263 AVIWF
+263 VIIWF
-268 LENHG
+268 LENYG
-273 VGLEP
+273 TGLAP
-278 CGSPDESLLAA
+278 AASPDQSLLAA

-332 VSIGGS
+332 VSMGGS
-338 TGMSL
+338 TGISL
-343 SIMLTRIFTPLSSFS
+343 PIMLVQIFTPLSAFS

-390 VFQTALAWLAAFIT
+390 VFQTALAWLAAFII
-404 YNIGKMLG
+404 YNTGQIFNC
-412 SFIL
+412 FIY